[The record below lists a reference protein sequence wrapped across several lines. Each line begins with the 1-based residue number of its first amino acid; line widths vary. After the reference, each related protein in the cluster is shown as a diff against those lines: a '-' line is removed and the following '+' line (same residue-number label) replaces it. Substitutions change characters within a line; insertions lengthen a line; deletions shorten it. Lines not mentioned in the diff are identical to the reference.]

1 MKANLAIAVVV
12 SICGALP
19 VYASH
24 GGGNYAGG
32 GYLPPSAYGYTPG
45 TVIAPNAGYGG
56 ISNQYGLPPAPYGYA
71 QNGYPINPGGLNT
84 FYGPYS
90 PYGPY
95 NSGVVNGVVSPGYTG
110 YSNGYSNY
118 SVYGRPTL
126 IGNNTYGIN
135 VGGNTWGFYRANS
148 GYYYPWLGGYQ
159 YTGYP
164 IFSMAGGSS
173 PVQSLPPLSTM
184 FADLNDYLDTA
195 KDKGKV
201 SDSDFKTLKQRAR
214 DLLSKER
221 SVAYE
226 SGGLDTETEKDLR
239 RDIDQLSAEVS
250 RRVQP

>member
-1 MKANLAIAVVV
+1 MKVNLAIAAVL
-12 SICGALP
+12 SLCSTLP
-19 VYASH
+19 VDAH
-24 GGGNYAGG
+24 GSSSPGGSYN
-32 GYLPPSAYGYTPG
+32 PPSYYGYTPG

-56 ISNQYGLPPAPYGYA
+56 ITNQYGISPAPYGYA
-71 QNGYPINPGGLNT
+71 PNGYPINPYGLNRY
-84 FYGPYS
+84 YGPYS
-90 PYGPY
+90 PFGPY
-95 NSGVVNGVVSPGYTG
+95 NSGVTNSYTG
-110 YSNGYSNY
+110 YGLTNY
-118 SVYGRPTL
+118 SVYGQPTL

-135 VGGNTWGFYRANS
+135 VGGNTWGFYRGSS

-201 SDSDFKTLKQRAR
+201 SESDYKTLKQRAK

-226 SGGLDTETEKDLR
+226 SGGGLDSETE
-239 RDIDQLSAEVS
+239 RDIRKDVDSLSAEVS